1 MKRTTNNPKPR
12 AGARCPLCGTNAT
25 RESAV
30 GHVGTRDGSAFCFA
44 CNRPCT
50 VEHWRDP
57 PASPVV
63 QPGAE
68 RNPAAIAL
76 RQEARRI
83 YNAVAAGR
91 ESVMV
96 DALTLVNLLRGI
108 ADRLE
113 GQPTTPRRVEV
124 ERPSLSFEGVLY
136 HVEREGARRWVA
148 WVDDDAIESHRL
160 PPSFFRGVEFTAET
174 RKAAVD
180 DLCDTIRAAINERDA
195 LFASAIANTTGDQ
208 GPRT

>member
-1 MKRTTNNPKPR
+1 MKRTTNNTKPR
-12 AGARCPLCGTNAT
+12 AGARCPLCGCNST

-30 GHVGTRDGSAFCFA
+30 EGQRRNDGSAFCYA

-50 VEHWRDP
+50 IAEWNSEH
-57 PASPVV
+57 
-63 QPGAE
+63 E
-68 RNPAAIAL
+68 RNPAAIAI

-124 ERPSLSFEGVLY
+124 ERPGLSFEGVLY

-148 WVDDDAIESHRL
+148 WVDDDTIEHHRL
-160 PPSFFRGVEFTAET
+160 DPSLFRGVEFCGET
-174 RKAAVD
+174 KRTAVD
-180 DLCDTIRAAINERDA
+180 DVCDTIRAAIQQRDA
-195 LFASAIANTTGDQ
+195 LFAGAIASTSIDQ
-208 GPRT
+208 GAST